1 MVQREANLV
10 LKSLRETK
18 TTTDELLECETL
30 SLVSNDDDSEQN
42 SANSVNYRTYHKSW
56 GLKKNVPVIEPPPPA
71 EDCPAQA
78 SQEEDKSA
86 KPKIVKPL
94 DKPAEEEPA
103 EEEPQGKA
111 IRGRRKPLYSKT
123 TSKIAPKAAKTPIR
137 NMTSNLVRNVTSSI
151 KSVKQATKPPPATKP
166 PTPQSRTSSG
176 YGTKS
181 SSPKT
186 SPARTAPKPKLERQ
200 GTFTK
205 EEPKSRIPTPGS
217 AKAPSRI
224 PARSFNS
231 ASSDRTTRTV
241 KTTYGRSTSADS
253 TNRRMPN
260 SGSNQS
266 LKGAPA
272 KRASI
277 PMPGQRSG
285 SNTSLNSNG
294 TSTKKQV
301 TSKIA
306 SLWKKIEESKN
317 KQPAKKDTRVWIQ
330 SEGTETTGLTRS
342 NTFDNKNGVTMRNK
356 TKDKDDGKRVSR
368 PMCEKEKQADCTRV
382 VNVYSNRGVIEV
394 ENPKARSENERNKI
408 FTYDAVYDWNA
419 SQQCIY
425 DETVRPLVSSVLE
438 GYNGC
443 VFAYGQTGT
452 GKTYTMEGTES
463 DEDNLGVIPRA
474 FQQIWTHINRTTG
487 LEFLVTVRYLE
498 IYMEDIRSERYKAAH
513 VSQAIHP
520 CRDPLAAE
528 DLGERGREVV
538 AVVVE
543 QVVAVPSEFS
553 PQAVLDHVHFFL
565 REVGVADEDGLSE
578 AELAFHVEVLAE
590 DLFVARLH
598 VEDAGVGVGVAPV
611 AELRAVHLDAGVEY
625 PKADV
630 GRVLVDLV
638 HVVDVEED
646 GFATFRYRLVGVD
659 VLAQAHAGQ
668 VAGQRFG
675 EHLTGN
681 GVDEEST
688 DRPRCRDLLKIK
700 NSKSLELREI
710 NGKGVCVTHLHSQTC
725 QSADDMLRAMRIG
738 NKNRTSG
745 ATNMNEHSSRSHAIF
760 QIAIEMAELHSKSVK
775 VGKLNLVDLA
785 GSERQSKTGATGD
798 RFKEATKINK
808 ALSSL
813 GNVIYALAENSQ
825 HIPYRDSKL
834 TRLLQDSLGGNS
846 KTIMIANIGP
856 ANVNYEET
864 IITLRYAYRAKSI
877 KNQPIKNEDIKD
889 AKLLALQE
897 EIARLKELIEMKA
910 SGVECEVAFEES
922 DTSDDDGDSKKDE
935 SKKKLELG
943 KMEVDE
949 LAQKLQTL
957 EKQMVHGG
965 KNIVDSVNE
974 NEVRLEQQKM
984 EVAARKKREIE
995 MQQKIE
1001 LEEETCFEL
1010 KQVFASLQQQVDFKR
1025 EKMKRLYAKLQSVRQ
1040 EIKDNHKIYM
1050 NDRKEIEEANDD
1062 ASM

>member
-1 MVQREANLV
+1 MSTPSKDSLAQKGVNNESVQ
-10 LKSLRETK
+10 
-18 TTTDELLECETL
+18 
-30 SLVSNDDDSEQN
+30 
-42 SANSVNYRTYHKSW
+42 
-56 GLKKNVPVIEPPPPA
+56 VI
-71 EDCPAQA
+71 
-78 SQEEDKSA
+78 
-86 KPKIVKPL
+86 
-94 DKPAEEEPA
+94 
-103 EEEPQGKA
+103 
-111 IRGRRKPLYSKT
+111 
-123 TSKIAPKAAKTPIR
+123 
-137 NMTSNLVRNVTSSI
+137 VRC
-151 KSVKQATKPPPATKP
+151 
-166 PTPQSRTSSG
+166 
-176 YGTKS
+176 
-181 SSPKT
+181 
-186 SPARTAPKPKLERQ
+186 
-200 GTFTK
+200 
-205 EEPKSRIPTPGS
+205 
-217 AKAPSRI
+217 
-224 PARSFNS
+224 
-231 ASSDRTTRTV
+231 
-241 KTTYGRSTSADS
+241 
-253 TNRRMPN
+253 
-260 SGSNQS
+260 
-266 LKGAPA
+266 
-272 KRASI
+272 
-277 PMPGQRSG
+277 
-285 SNTSLNSNG
+285 
-294 TSTKKQV
+294 
-301 TSKIA
+301 
-306 SLWKKIEESKN
+306 
-317 KQPAKKDTRVWIQ
+317 
-330 SEGTETTGLTRS
+330 
-342 NTFDNKNGVTMRNK
+342 
-356 TKDKDDGKRVSR
+356 R

-498 IYMEDIRSERYKAAH
+498 IYMEDI
-513 VSQAIHP
+513 
-520 CRDPLAAE
+520 
-528 DLGERGREVV
+528 
-538 AVVVE
+538 
-543 QVVAVPSEFS
+543 
-553 PQAVLDHVHFFL
+553 
-565 REVGVADEDGLSE
+565 
-578 AELAFHVEVLAE
+578 
-590 DLFVARLH
+590 
-598 VEDAGVGVGVAPV
+598 
-611 AELRAVHLDAGVEY
+611 
-625 PKADV
+625 
-630 GRVLVDLV
+630 
-638 HVVDVEED
+638 
-646 GFATFRYRLVGVD
+646 
-659 VLAQAHAGQ
+659 
-668 VAGQRFG
+668 
-675 EHLTGN
+675 
-681 GVDEEST
+681 
-688 DRPRCRDLLKIK
+688 RDLLKIK

-974 NEVRLEQQKM
+974 HEVRLEQQQM

-1062 ASM
+1062 ASMQLRQRFLIIDNFVPPEERSRLINLSQFDEDKDNWILKKERINAISTERPLGHCYRRPISEYAITSGQSIPKYRVIGKNKVQGSNANVWVFRARTCWI